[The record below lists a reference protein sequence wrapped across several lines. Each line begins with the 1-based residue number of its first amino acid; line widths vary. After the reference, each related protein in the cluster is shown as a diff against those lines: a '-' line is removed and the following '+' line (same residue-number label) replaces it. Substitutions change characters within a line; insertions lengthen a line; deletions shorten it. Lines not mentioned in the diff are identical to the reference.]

1 MHEELSALKSSGTW
15 MLVPPQPHM
24 NIIGFRWHP
33 VLLRQFT
40 RELQSHFAMKDPR
53 ALHYFLGLEVYCTK
67 AGLFLSQRKYISD
80 ILHRTKM
87 QDARPIHIP
96 LSLKHNLHESTGS
109 MVDAIEYRSI
119 VGTLLYLTLIRPEIS
134 RAVNIFCASLCI
146 ARLKFTGLGGFPI
159 SQNPTTGVCVFL
171 GSNYISWSSKKQN
184 TVARSSIEAEYCLL
198 ASLAADLT
206 WVTYILKDIGI
217 SLSHP
222 PLLFTDNISSLH
234 LTVNPVMHAHT
245 KHAEL
250 DYHLLREKVV
260 QGAMVTRFIPSL
272 QQIVDIF
279 TKLSLPKQQFHVLR
293 SKLGVV
299 QNPTTSLRGSDKQH
313 EQN

>member
-1 MHEELSALKSSGTW
+1 
-15 MLVPPQPHM
+15 
-24 NIIGFRWHP
+24 
-33 VLLRQFT
+33 
-40 RELQSHFAMKDPR
+40 MKDPR
-53 ALHYFLGLEVYCTK
+53 ALHYFLGLEVHLTK
-67 AGLFLSQRKYISD
+67 VGLFLSQRKYISD

-119 VGTLLYLTLIRPEIS
+119 VGALLYLTLIRPEIS
-134 RAVNIFCASLCI
+134 RP
-146 ARLKFTGLGGFPI
+146 GGFPI
-159 SQNPTTGVCVFL
+159 SQKSTTGVCVFL

-184 TVARSSIEAEYCLL
+184 TVARSSIEAEYHLL

-222 PLLFTDNISSLH
+222 PFLFTNNISALH
-234 LTVNPVMHAHT
+234 LTVNPVMHAHM

-250 DYHLLREKVV
+250 DYHLVREKVF

-279 TKLSLPKQQFHVLR
+279 TKLPLPKHQFHVLR

-299 QNPTTSLRGSDKQH
+299 QNPTTTCEGVINNMNKTRMYTVDLYRMYRTIGAPLH
-313 EQN
+313 N

>member
-1 MHEELSALKSSGTW
+1 MKRVLHYIVDTPLLGLRCSSQSY
-15 MLVPPQPHM
+15 L
-24 NIIGFRWHP
+24 NLIGF
-33 VLLRQFT
+33 
-40 RELQSHFAMKDPR
+40 
-53 ALHYFLGLEVYCTK
+53 
-67 AGLFLSQRKYISD
+67 SD
-80 ILHRTKM
+80 AD
-87 QDARPIHIP
+87 Q
-96 LSLKHNLHESTGS
+96 
-109 MVDAIEYRSI
+109 
-119 VGTLLYLTLIRPEIS
+119 
-134 RAVNIFCASLCI
+134 
-146 ARLKFTGLGGFPI
+146 GGFPI
-159 SQNPTTGVCVFL
+159 SQKSTTGVCVFL

-250 DYHLLREKVV
+250 NYHLVREKVV

-279 TKLSLPKQQFHVLR
+279 TKLSLPKHQFHVLR

-299 QNPTTSLRGSDKQH
+299 QNLITSLRGSDKQH
-313 EQN
+313 EQNQNVYRRSVQNVQDYRSTST